1 MTNKFYIKKTKKNRI
16 EEIKY
21 LFLFWKGRSKGMI
34 YTRDIT
40 LNDLR
45 VVFFPKNFHEKY
57 IYLGSVPYSEE
68 KNMLHA
74 LTLALDGEAK
84 PSWCPRWFLRF
95 THLFGNDNSLVRVR
109 NSFWYNIHQKI
120 TKGILFFDYKTK
132 WSHYDLR
139 ISVHAPSYIQELVDA
154 IELYTYRT
162 GRKEQLLKIL
172 SNISEMD
179 GKYNHLDSLGELER
193 KYEEYIDK
201 EVQSVQSDKNS

>member
-1 MTNKFYIKKTKKNRI
+1 MSKFYIKKTKKDRFKD
-16 EEIKY
+16 IKY

-34 YTRDIT
+34 HTRDIT

-45 VVFFPKNFHEKY
+45 IVFFPKNFHEKY

-109 NSFWYNIHQKI
+109 NSFWYGVHQKI

-139 ISVHAPSYIQELVDA
+139 ISVHAPTYIQELADA

-162 GRKEQLLKIL
+162 GRKEQLLKML
-172 SNISEMD
+172 SNISEME

-201 EVQSVQSDKNS
+201 EVQSVQSDKDN

>member
-1 MTNKFYIKKTKKNRI
+1 MSKFYTKKTKKNRI

-45 VVFFPKNFHEKY
+45 VVFFPKNFYEKY
-57 IYLGSVPYSEE
+57 SYLGSVPYNEE

-109 NSFWYNIHQKI
+109 NSFWYNIHQRI
-120 TKGILFFDYKTK
+120 TRGILFFDYKTK

-139 ISVHAPSYIQELVDA
+139 ISVHAPTYIQELVDA

-162 GRKEQLLKIL
+162 GRKENLLKIL
-172 SNISEMD
+172 SNISEME
-179 GKYNHLDSLGELER
+179 GRYNHLDSLGELER

-201 EVQSVQSDKNS
+201 EVQSVQSDKNN